1 MNGPAFDLA
10 DLFNAALQAV
20 AAHRQELNI
29 LDGVNG
35 NHGDNMVDNVHL
47 IVESLQAQ
55 RSRPPAEAL
64 RYASQRLQSDGR
76 GGISRYYAGGLG
88 QAAEQLQGHATL
100 DANDV
105 MLLAQSLLSAI
116 PSQGYQ
122 PPSQAGGSVLEQFLR
137 PPGER
142 QMYSHGM
149 YPSPM
154 YPSASSAL
162 PQGAA
167 QDGGQRLGNVLN
179 VLVPA
184 GLAFLQAQQAGTD
197 TASAVGQALT
207 GVLLGGHVNPL
218 KSGNSRTAAAGLI
231 VKSMLQVLAGR
242 R

>member
-1 MNGPAFDLA
+1 MNGSAFDLA

-76 GGISRYYAGGLG
+76 GGTSRYYAAGLG

-122 PPSQAGGSVLEQFLR
+122 LLSQAGSSVLEQFL
-137 PPGER
+137 
-142 QMYSHGM
+142 H
-149 YPSPM
+149 PSPL
-154 YPSASSAL
+154 SAS
-162 PQGAA
+162 PQGAS

-179 VLVPA
+179 VLAPA

-207 GVLLGGHVNPL
+207 SVLLGGYVDPL
-218 KSGNSRTAAAGLI
+218 QSGNSRTAAAGLI

>member
-1 MNGPAFDLA
+1 MNRSAFDLA
-10 DLFNAALQAV
+10 DLFNAALQVVAV
-20 AAHRQELNI
+20 HRQELNT

-76 GGISRYYAGGLG
+76 GDASQYYAGGLG
-88 QAAEQLQGHATL
+88 QAAEQLQGHPTL

-105 MLLAQSLLSAI
+105 MLLAQSLLGAI

-122 PPSQAGGSVLEQFLR
+122 PSSQAGGSVLEQFLR
-137 PPGER
+137 PAGADR
-142 QMYSHGM
+142 TQGM
-149 YPSPM
+149 TDVP
-154 YPSASSAL
+154 PSATSLASAS
-162 PQGAA
+162 PQGAS
-167 QDGGQRLGNVLN
+167 QDSGPRLGKGSN

-184 GLAFLQAQQAGTD
+184 GLAFLQAQQAGAD
-197 TASAVGQALT
+197 IASVTGQALT
-207 GVLLGGHVNPL
+207 SVLLGGHVDPL
-218 KSGNSRTAAAGLI
+218 QSGNSRTAAAGLI
-231 VKSMLQVLAGR
+231 VKSMLQMLNSR

>member
-20 AAHRQELNI
+20 ATHRQELNT

-76 GGISRYYAGGLG
+76 GGTRQYYAGGLD

-116 PSQGYQ
+116 PSQ
-122 PPSQAGGSVLEQFLR
+122 AGGSVLEQFLC

-162 PQGAA
+162 PQGAS
-167 QDGGQRLGNVLN
+167 QDSRQSTGNVLN

-184 GLAFLQAQQAGTD
+184 GLAFLQAQQAGAD
-197 TASAVGQALT
+197 SASAAGQALT
-207 GVLLGGHVNPL
+207 GVLLGGYVDPL
-218 KSGNSRTAAAGLI
+218 QSGNSRTAAAGLI
-231 VKSMLQVLAGR
+231 VKSMLQMLNSQR
-242 R
+242 

>member
-20 AAHRQELNI
+20 ATHRQELNI

-76 GGISRYYAGGLG
+76 GDTSQYYAGGLG

-105 MLLAQSLLSAI
+105 MLLAQSLLGAI
-116 PSQGYQ
+116 
-122 PPSQAGGSVLEQFLR
+122 PSQAGGSVLEQFLR
-137 PPGER
+137 PPAAPR
-142 QMYSHGM
+142 MHRMYS
-149 YPSPM
+149 SV
-154 YPSASSAL
+154 SSAL
-162 PQGAA
+162 PQGAS
-167 QDGGQRLGNVLN
+167 QDSGQRLGNVLN

-184 GLAFLQAQQAGTD
+184 GLAFLQAQQAGAD
-197 TASAVGQALT
+197 SASAAGQALT
-207 GVLLGGHVNPL
+207 GVLLGGYVDPL
-218 KSGNSRTAAAGLI
+218 QSGNSRTAAAGLI
-231 VKSMLQVLAGR
+231 VKSMLQMLNSQR
-242 R
+242 

>member
-1 MNGPAFDLA
+1 MNGSAFDLA

-47 IVESLQAQ
+47 IVEVLQAQ

-76 GGISRYYAGGLG
+76 GGTSQYYAGGLG

-137 PPGER
+137 PPAAPPM
-142 QMYSHGM
+142 QGM
-149 YPSPM
+149 PDVPM
-154 YPSASSAL
+154 SRCTHRPSSAL
-162 PQGAA
+162 ISPIT
-167 QDGGQRLGNVLN
+167 LM
-179 VLVPA
+179 PA
-184 GLAFLQAQQAGTD
+184 GLAFLQAQQAGAD
-197 TASAVGQALT
+197 SASAAGQALT
-207 GVLLGGHVNPL
+207 GILLGGHVDPL
-218 KSGNSRTAAAGLI
+218 QSGNSRTAAAGLI
-231 VKSMLQVLAGR
+231 VKSMLQVLNSQR
-242 R
+242 

>member
-20 AAHRQELNI
+20 AAYRQELNT

-47 IVESLQAQ
+47 IVGSLQAQ
-55 RSRPPAEAL
+55 RARPPAEAL

-76 GGISRYYAGGLG
+76 GGASQYYAGGLG

-116 PSQGYQ
+116 PSQ
-122 PPSQAGGSVLEQFLR
+122 AGGSVLEQFLR
-137 PPGER
+137 PPAAPRMRG
-142 QMYSHGM
+142 
-149 YPSPM
+149 
-154 YPSASSAL
+154 AS
-162 PQGAA
+162 
-167 QDGGQRLGNVLN
+167 QDSGQSTGSVLN
-179 VLVPA
+179 VLAPA
-184 GLAFLQAQQAGTD
+184 GLAFLQAQQAGAD

-207 GVLLGGHVNPL
+207 GVLLGGRVDPL
-218 KSGNSRTAAAGLI
+218 QSGNSRTAAAGLI
-231 VKSMLQVLAGR
+231 VKSMLQMLNSHR
-242 R
+242 

>member
-10 DLFNAALQAV
+10 DLFNAAWQAV
-20 AAHRQELNI
+20 AAHRQELNT

-76 GGISRYYAGGLG
+76 GGTSQYYAAGLG

-122 PPSQAGGSVLEQFLR
+122 PPSQAGGSVLEQFLH
-137 PPGER
+137 PPAAPR
-142 QMYSHGM
+142 MHR
-149 YPSPM
+149 M
-154 YPSASSAL
+154 YPSASSAS
-162 PQGAA
+162 PQGAS
-167 QDGGQRLGNVLN
+167 QDNGQSTGNVLN

-207 GVLLGGHVNPL
+207 GVLLGGHVDPL
-218 KSGNSRTAAAGLI
+218 QSGNSRTAAAGLI
-231 VKSMLQVLAGR
+231 VKSMLQMLNSQR
-242 R
+242 

>member
-1 MNGPAFDLA
+1 VNRSAFDLA

-20 AAHRQELNI
+20 ATHRQELNI

-76 GGISRYYAGGLG
+76 GDTSQYYAGGLG

-105 MLLAQSLLSAI
+105 MLLAQSLLGAI
-116 PSQGYQ
+116 
-122 PPSQAGGSVLEQFLR
+122 PSQAGGSVLEQFLR
-137 PPGER
+137 PPAAPR
-142 QMYSHGM
+142 MQGM
-149 YPSPM
+149 TDVP
-154 YPSASSAL
+154 PSATSLASAL
-162 PQGAA
+162 PQGAS
-167 QDGGQRLGNVLN
+167 QDSGQRLGNVLN

-184 GLAFLQAQQAGTD
+184 GLAFLQAQQAGAD
-197 TASAVGQALT
+197 SASAAGQALT
-207 GVLLGGHVNPL
+207 GVLLGGYVDPL
-218 KSGNSRTAAAGLI
+218 QSGNSRTAAAGLI
-231 VKSMLQVLAGR
+231 VKSMLQMLNSQR
-242 R
+242 

>member
-10 DLFNAALQAV
+10 DLFSAALQAV
-20 AAHRQELNI
+20 ANHCQELNI

-64 RYASQRLQSDGR
+64 RYASQRLQSDGH
-76 GGISRYYAGGLG
+76 GGTSQYYAEGLG
-88 QAAEQLQGHATL
+88 QAAERLQGHATL

-116 PSQGYQ
+116 PSQ
-122 PPSQAGGSVLEQFLR
+122 AGDSVLEQFLH
-137 PPGER
+137 PPAAPR
-142 QMYSHGM
+142 MHRMYS
-149 YPSPM
+149 
-154 YPSASSAL
+154 SASSASSAS
-162 PQGAA
+162 PQGAS
-167 QDGGQRLGNVLN
+167 QDSRQSTGNVLN

-184 GLAFLQAQQAGTD
+184 GLAFLQAQPAGTD
-197 TASAVGQALT
+197 PASAVGQALT
-207 GVLLGGHVNPL
+207 GVLLGGHVDPL
-218 KSGNSRTAAAGLI
+218 QSGNSRTAAAGLI
-231 VKSMLQVLAGR
+231 VKSMLQMLNSR

>member
-1 MNGPAFDLA
+1 MNGSAFDLA

-20 AAHRQELNI
+20 ATHRQELNI

-76 GGISRYYAGGLG
+76 GGTSQYYAGGLG

-105 MLLAQSLLSAI
+105 MLLAQSLLGAI

-137 PPGER
+137 PPAALR
-142 QMYSHGM
+142 MQGM
-149 YPSPM
+149 TDVP
-154 YPSASSAL
+154 PSATSLASAL
-162 PQGAA
+162 PQGAS
-167 QDGGQRLGNVLN
+167 QDSGQRLGNVLN

-184 GLAFLQAQQAGTD
+184 GLAFLQAQQAGAD
-197 TASAVGQALT
+197 SASAAGQALT
-207 GVLLGGHVNPL
+207 GVLLGGYVDPL
-218 KSGNSRTAAAGLI
+218 QSGNSRTAAAGLI
-231 VKSMLQVLAGR
+231 VKSMLQMLNSQR
-242 R
+242 